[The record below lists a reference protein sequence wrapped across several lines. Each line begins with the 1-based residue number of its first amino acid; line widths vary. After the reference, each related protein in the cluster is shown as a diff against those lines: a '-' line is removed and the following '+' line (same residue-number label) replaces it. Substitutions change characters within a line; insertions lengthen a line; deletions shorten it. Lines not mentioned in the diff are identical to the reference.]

1 MCLVS
6 LRDRRQTAGFWLL
19 LGEIVSHQESEA
31 EVCDMVA
38 ISTWVALTA
47 VSRTDSVTDNERK

>member
-1 MCLVS
+1 MS